1 LSTPWRKI
9 SGFGKKSD
17 LCNTL
22 LRRMGYYYGSS
33 TTRL

>member
-1 LSTPWRKI
+1 VLSTPWRKI

-22 LRRMGYYYGSS
+22 MRALILDISVPI
-33 TTRL
+33 TR